1 MTLDELK
8 AALDRITGNDP
19 ISKARRRELIRQI
32 NELSKGGQDG

>member
-8 AALDRITGNDP
+8 AALARITGNDP

-32 NELSKGGQDG
+32 NELLAGGQNG

>member
-19 ISKARRRELIRQI
+19 ISKARRAALIRQI
-32 NELSKGGQDG
+32 NELLAGGQND